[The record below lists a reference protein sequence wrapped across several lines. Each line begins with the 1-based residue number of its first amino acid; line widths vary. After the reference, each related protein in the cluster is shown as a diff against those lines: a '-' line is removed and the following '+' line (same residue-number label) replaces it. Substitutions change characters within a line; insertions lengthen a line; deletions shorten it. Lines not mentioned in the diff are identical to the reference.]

1 MGKRW
6 TFANNK
12 TREIFKRSLTC
23 DVLTIA
29 KNNKCRK
36 SIVTRLNSLSTSV
49 LLTSNQIQFHDSWTE
64 IFQFKHC
71 ITRFQLWF
79 EDSGLLIRQYIIRS
93 GSEVGSPPRESIRLK
108 CLGGDPLLLCDNSES
123 EGRVSPV
130 TDVPVNLLSSQTRA
144 ASRRCLLSC
153 AMHTSANLTS
163 GLIPLFKFSGIFCL
177 FFPPVLKNGVLIFN
191 IMGCVFFSFFF
202 FFFIWSIYH

>member
-1 MGKRW
+1 M
-6 TFANNK
+6 
-12 TREIFKRSLTC
+12 
-23 DVLTIA
+23 
-29 KNNKCRK
+29 
-36 SIVTRLNSLSTSV
+36 
-49 LLTSNQIQFHDSWTE
+49 
-64 IFQFKHC
+64 
-71 ITRFQLWF
+71 
-79 EDSGLLIRQYIIRS
+79 IRQYIIRS

-177 FFPPVLKNGVLIFN
+177 FFPPSFEKWGA
-191 IMGCVFFSFFF
+191 FFQYYGLRFFF
-202 FFFIWSIYH
+202 FLFLFFLSDLFTIKIYLGKDKQF